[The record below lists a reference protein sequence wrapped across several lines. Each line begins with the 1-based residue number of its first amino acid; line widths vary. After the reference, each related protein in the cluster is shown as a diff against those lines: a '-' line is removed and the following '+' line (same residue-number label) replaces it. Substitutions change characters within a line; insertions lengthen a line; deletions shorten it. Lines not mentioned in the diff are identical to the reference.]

1 MHSLRMNPATASAA
15 AHDEA
20 TSSTTG
26 GQVGRGNHRVAGEEG
41 SSASAQALDRHGG
54 SSNPG
59 TSQRRP
65 GWFIVVATIA
75 FAYLARAVGLPLLT
89 S

>member
-26 GQVGRGNHRVAGEEG
+26 GQAGRGNHRVAGEEG

-54 SSNPG
+54 SSTRHIAT
-59 TSQRRP
+59 TSRVV
-65 GWFIVVATIA
+65 FIVVPTIA
-75 FAYLARAVGLPLLT
+75 FAYLARAVVLPLLT